1 LEINMLSRKSEVPTE
16 WHARM
21 ASAARGAVFA
31 MAIGLGACAPMA
43 RHFMETKALTTGP
56 NGPQTPA
63 DSGAPFQ
70 RIAIPSGPRH
80 LDSYVVTA
88 PSTCPNAPV
97 LLIYHGVQ
105 ETISLWGGA
114 QAFLYR
120 NCVSSVVFDYTGS
133 GDSSRPARLAAV
145 NEDAGAAYAFA
156 RSRFPHSRLF
166 VMGHS
171 MGSGPML
178 EALPTFATPPDGVIV
193 ASPFASLRAYGERAG
208 GFYGLLARLT
218 PDWWDNVRNIRKVSV
233 PVLVVHSADDAVN
246 PVAEGRQVF
255 EAARQ
260 PKQLVTPRGY
270 THNAL
275 YRTPQGGW
283 WTPVLSFLSHAE
295 R

>member
-1 LEINMLSRKSEVPTE
+1 MRSRKTEVPTA
-16 WHARM
+16 WRGRM
-21 ASAARGAVFA
+21 ASAARGAAFCA
-31 MAIGLGACAPMA
+31 AIGLGACAPMA
-43 RHFMETKALTTGP
+43 RHFMETRALTTGP

-70 RIAIPSGPRH
+70 RIAIPSGPRR

-88 PSTCPNAPV
+88 PATCPNAPV

-133 GDSSRPARLAAV
+133 GNSSRPARLAAV

-156 RSRFPHSRLF
+156 RSRFPHSRVF

-178 EALPTFATPPDGVIV
+178 ESLPTFATPPDGVIV

-218 PDWWDNVRNIRKVSV
+218 PDWWDNVRAIRKVSV

-255 EAARQ
+255 EAAPQ
-260 PKQLVTPRGY
+260 PKQLVILRGY

-283 WTPVLSFLSHAE
+283 WEPVLTFLSHAP